1 MIALE
6 VYAQSRIMDP
16 ITGVDELDDVED
28 FLIYPNQL
36 LLQPDEQQVVTLT
49 WVGDQEL
56 EQERPFRIIVEELN
70 LSLGDEDDG
79 ADEMTVK
86 VAALT
91 KVVKAAY
98 VAPPE
103 AKADVKVSDAEVI
116 TTSDGE
122 KKIKI
127 TFDNVGTAHKI
138 LKQTMIKLTPISGG
152 DKQTNESKEY
162 IPDELNGV
170 VNILAKS
177 QRVIEVSWPE
187 DLSSD
192 YTEVNVSL

>member
-1 MIALE
+1 
-6 VYAQSRIMDP
+6 
-16 ITGVDELDDVED
+16 
-28 FLIYPNQL
+28 
-36 LLQPDEQQVVTLT
+36 
-49 WVGDQEL
+49 
-56 EQERPFRIIVEELN
+56 
-70 LSLGDEDDG
+70 
-79 ADEMTVK
+79 MTVK